1 MPLLLLPMHRHHYLL
16 VDDAVSAGE
25 AHDGRVMPI
34 GRRHSHLI
42 LSWWA
47 ISIDAAAAVVEE
59 EGAGMTEMNLTMVV
73 MVIAAFSFFSADR
86 NPTRMTEEA
95 DGERCRLVVGVA

>member
-1 MPLLLLPMHRHHYLL
+1 MPLLLLPVHRHYHLLLL
-16 VDDAVSAGE
+16 VVAVAAGE

-34 GRRHSHLI
+34 GCHSHLI

-47 ISIDAAAAVVEE
+47 ILIDAAAVVVEE

>member
-1 MPLLLLPMHRHHYLL
+1 M
-16 VDDAVSAGE
+16 AAGE
-25 AHDGRVMPI
+25 AHDGCVMPI

-47 ISIDAAAAVVEE
+47 ILIDAAAVVVEE

-86 NPTRMTEEA
+86 DPTRMTEEA
-95 DGERCRLVVGVA
+95 DGERYRLVVGVA